1 MEGCVCSQHEVAV
14 LYTDRIVVHPSW
26 AQARPRPPWA
36 GESLVPVGGPKLVRD
51 DCLTMTP
58 CYCYSSCV
66 SFCVVESWNRVKGA
80 AGGAGPFVYSSV
92 KISDGS
98 DVCGLRAL
106 LPCSHVVLDPLV
118 LLEVA
123 VTLSGDR
130 AEMNE
135 HIRAAIFRSDEAEP
149 LLGAEP
155 LHGTCCHVRSLLP
168 FAVRAYVLPF
178 AAPA

>member
-1 MEGCVCSQHEVAV
+1 M
-14 LYTDRIVVHPSW
+14 
-26 AQARPRPPWA
+26 RPL
-36 GESLVPVGGPKLVRD
+36 S
-51 DCLTMTP
+51 
-58 CYCYSSCV
+58 
-66 SFCVVESWNRVKGA
+66 VVENDKRVTGPA
-80 AGGAGPFVYSSV
+80 LRAGPFIYSSV

-98 DVCGLRAL
+98 DVCGLRAF
-106 LPCSHVVLDPLV
+106 LPSSHVVLDPLV
-118 LLEVA
+118 LLEVSVA
-123 VTLSGDR
+123 LSGDR

-168 FAVRAYVLPF
+168 FAVRAFVLPF